1 MTKVTIING
10 PNLNFLG
17 IREIEKYG
25 SLSYEDLK
33 NKIIE
38 HTEGKNKIE
47 FFQSNSEGEIVTYIQ
62 EIRKDTEVKGVVIN
76 PGGLTHS
83 SVSLR
88 DALSILPV
96 PIIEVHITDIGK
108 RESYRRINLISD
120 LCTKSIVGKGIEGYI
135 EGVDSVSYTHLT
147 LPTIYSV

>member
-1 MTKVTIING
+1 MSKVIIING

-88 DALSILPV
+88 DALSILEVPV
-96 PIIEVHITDIGK
+96 IEVHITDIGK

-120 LCTKSIVGKGIEGYI
+120 LCTKSIVGKALK
-135 EGVDSVSYTHLT
+135 DT
-147 LPTIYSV
+147 LKELIS

>member
-1 MTKVTIING
+1 MSKVVIING

-25 SLSYEDLK
+25 SLTYEDLK
-33 NKIIE
+33 NKISQ
-38 HTEGKNKIE
+38 HTEGVNKIE

-62 EIRKDTEVKGVVIN
+62 ELRKDSEVKGIVIN

-88 DALSILPV
+88 DALSILEI
-96 PIIEVHITDIGK
+96 PIVEVHITDIGK

-120 LCTKSIVGKGIEGYI
+120 LCIKSVFGKGIEGYI
-135 EGVDSVSYTHLT
+135 EGVDYLNETS
-147 LPTIYSV
+147 

>member
-1 MTKVTIING
+1 MSKVVIING

-25 SLSYEDLK
+25 SLTYEDLK
-33 NKIIE
+33 NKISQ
-38 HTEGKNKIE
+38 HTEGVNKIE
-47 FFQSNSEGEIVTYIQ
+47 FFQSNFEGEIVTYIQ
-62 EIRKDTEVKGVVIN
+62 ELRKDSEVKGIVIN

-88 DALSILPV
+88 DALSILEI
-96 PIIEVHITDIGK
+96 PIVEVHITDIGK

-120 LCTKSIVGKGIEGYI
+120 LCIKSVFGKGIEGYI
-135 EGVDSVSYTHLT
+135 EGVDYLNEKS
-147 LPTIYSV
+147 

>member
-1 MTKVTIING
+1 MSKVIIING

-25 SLSYEDLK
+25 SLTYEDLK
-33 NKIIE
+33 NKISQ
-38 HTEGKNKIE
+38 HTEGVNKIE
-47 FFQSNSEGEIVTYIQ
+47 FFQSNSEGEIVTYLQ
-62 EIRKDTEVKGVVIN
+62 ELRKDSEVKGIVIN

-88 DALSILPV
+88 DALSILEV
-96 PIIEVHITDIGK
+96 PIIEVHITDIRK

-120 LCTKSIVGKGIEGYI
+120 LCIKSVFGKGIEGYI
-135 EGVDSVSYTHLT
+135 EGVDYLNEKS
-147 LPTIYSV
+147 

>member
-1 MTKVTIING
+1 MSKVIIING

-25 SLSYEDLK
+25 SLTYEDLK
-33 NKIIE
+33 NKISE
-38 HTEGKNKIE
+38 HTKGKNKIE
-47 FFQSNSEGEIVTYIQ
+47 FFQSNSEGEVVTYIQ
-62 EIRKDTEVKGVVIN
+62 ELRKDKEVMGIVIN

-88 DALSILPV
+88 DALSILQV

-108 RESYRRINLISD
+108 RESYRRVNLVSD
-120 LCTKSIVGKGIEGYI
+120 LCIKSIVGKGIEGYI
-135 EGVDSVSYTHLT
+135 EGVDFLNEKN
-147 LPTIYSV
+147 

>member
-1 MTKVTIING
+1 MSKVIIING

-38 HTEGKNKIE
+38 QTEGKNKIE

-88 DALSILPV
+88 DALSILEV
-96 PIIEVHITDIGK
+96 PIIEVHITDIAK

-120 LCTKSIVGKGIEGYI
+120 LCTRSIVGKGIEGYI
-135 EGVDSVSYTHLT
+135 EGVDFLNEKN
-147 LPTIYSV
+147 

>member
-1 MTKVTIING
+1 MSKVIIING

-33 NKIIE
+33 NKISE

-47 FFQSNSEGEIVTYIQ
+47 FFQSNYEGEIVTYIQ

-88 DALSILPV
+88 DALSILEV
-96 PIIEVHITDIGK
+96 PIIEVHITDIAK

-135 EGVDSVSYTHLT
+135 EGVDFLNEKN
-147 LPTIYSV
+147 

>member
-1 MTKVTIING
+1 MSKVIIING

-62 EIRKDTEVKGVVIN
+62 DLRKDSEVKGVLIN

-88 DALSILPV
+88 DALSILEV

-108 RESYRRINLISD
+108 RESYRRINLISE
-120 LCTKSIVGKGIEGYI
+120 LCIKSIVGKGIEGYI
-135 EGVDSVSYTHLT
+135 EGVEFLNEKN
-147 LPTIYSV
+147 

>member
-1 MTKVTIING
+1 MSKVIIING

-25 SLSYEDLK
+25 SLTYEDLK
-33 NKIIE
+33 NKISQ
-38 HTEGKNKIE
+38 HTEGVNKIE

-62 EIRKDTEVKGVVIN
+62 ELRKDSEVKGIVIN

-88 DALSILPV
+88 DALSILEV
-96 PIIEVHITDIGK
+96 PIVEVHITDIGK

-120 LCTKSIVGKGIEGYI
+120 LCIKSVFGKGIEGYI
-135 EGVDSVSYTHLT
+135 EGVDYLNEKS
-147 LPTIYSV
+147 

>member
-1 MTKVTIING
+1 MSKVIIING

-25 SLSYEDLK
+25 SLTYEDLK
-33 NKIIE
+33 NKIRE

-62 EIRKDTEVKGVVIN
+62 DLRKDSEVKGVLIN

-83 SVSLR
+83 SISLR
-88 DALSILPV
+88 DALSILEV

-120 LCTKSIVGKGIEGYI
+120 LCIKSIVGKGIEGYI
-135 EGVDSVSYTHLT
+135 EGVEFLNEKN
-147 LPTIYSV
+147 

>member
-1 MTKVTIING
+1 MSKVIIING

-25 SLSYEDLK
+25 SLTYEDLK
-33 NKIIE
+33 NKIRQ
-38 HTEGKNKIE
+38 HTEGVNKIE
-47 FFQSNSEGEIVTYIQ
+47 FFQSNSEGEIITYIQ
-62 EIRKDTEVKGVVIN
+62 ELRKDSEVKGIVIN

-88 DALSILPV
+88 DALSILEV
-96 PIIEVHITDIGK
+96 PIVEVHITDIGK

-120 LCTKSIVGKGIEGYI
+120 LCIKSVFGKGIEGYI
-135 EGVDSVSYTHLT
+135 EGVDYLNEKS
-147 LPTIYSV
+147 

>member
-1 MTKVTIING
+1 MSKVIIING

-25 SLSYEDLK
+25 SLTYKDLK
-33 NKIIE
+33 NKISE

-62 EIRKDTEVKGVVIN
+62 DLRKDSEVTGVLIN

-88 DALSILPV
+88 DALSLLEV
-96 PIIEVHITDIGK
+96 PIVEVHITDIGK
-108 RESYRRINLISD
+108 RESFRRINLISD
-120 LCTKSIVGKGIEGYI
+120 LCIKSIVGKGTEGYI
-135 EGVDSVSYTHLT
+135 EGVDFLNEKN
-147 LPTIYSV
+147 

>member
-1 MTKVTIING
+1 MSKVIIING

-25 SLSYEDLK
+25 SLTYEDLK
-33 NKIIE
+33 NKIRE

-62 EIRKDTEVKGVVIN
+62 DLRKDSEVKGVLIN

-83 SVSLR
+83 SISLR
-88 DALSILPV
+88 DALSILEV

-108 RESYRRINLISD
+108 RESYRRINLISE
-120 LCTKSIVGKGIEGYI
+120 LCIKSIVGKGIEGYI
-135 EGVDSVSYTHLT
+135 EGVEFLNEKN
-147 LPTIYSV
+147 

>member
-17 IREIEKYG
+17 IREVEKYG

-88 DALSILPV
+88 DALSILQV

-135 EGVDSVSYTHLT
+135 EGVDFLNEKN
-147 LPTIYSV
+147 

>member
-1 MTKVTIING
+1 MSKVIIING

-25 SLSYEDLK
+25 SLTYEDLK
-33 NKIIE
+33 NKIRE

-62 EIRKDTEVKGVVIN
+62 DLRKDSEVKGVLIN

-83 SVSLR
+83 SISLR
-88 DALSILPV
+88 DALSILEM

-108 RESYRRINLISD
+108 RESFRRINLISD

-135 EGVDSVSYTHLT
+135 EGVDFLNEKN
-147 LPTIYSV
+147 

>member
-1 MTKVTIING
+1 MSKVIIING

-25 SLSYEDLK
+25 SLTYEDLK
-33 NKIIE
+33 NKIRE

-62 EIRKDTEVKGVVIN
+62 DLRKDSEVKGVLIN

-83 SVSLR
+83 SISLR
-88 DALSILPV
+88 DALSILEV

-120 LCTKSIVGKGIEGYI
+120 LCIKSIVGKGIEGYI
-135 EGVDSVSYTHLT
+135 EGVDFLNEKN
-147 LPTIYSV
+147 

>member
-25 SLSYEDLK
+25 SLTYEDLK
-33 NKIIE
+33 NKIRE
-38 HTEGKNKIE
+38 YTEGKNKIE

-88 DALSILPV
+88 DALSILEV
-96 PIIEVHITDIGK
+96 PIIEVHITDIAK

-135 EGVDSVSYTHLT
+135 EGVDFLNEKN
-147 LPTIYSV
+147 

>member
-1 MTKVTIING
+1 MSKVIIING

-38 HTEGKNKIE
+38 DTEGKNKIE

-88 DALSILPV
+88 DALALLEV

-108 RESYRRINLISD
+108 RESFRKINLISD
-120 LCTKSIVGKGIEGYI
+120 LCIKSIVGKGIEGYI
-135 EGVDSVSYTHLT
+135 EGVDFLNEQN
-147 LPTIYSV
+147 

>member
-1 MTKVTIING
+1 MSKVIIING

-25 SLSYEDLK
+25 SLTYEDLK
-33 NKIIE
+33 NKISE

-62 EIRKDTEVKGVVIN
+62 DLRKDSEVKGVLIN

-88 DALSILPV
+88 DALSLLEV
-96 PIIEVHITDIGK
+96 PIVEVHITDIGK
-108 RESYRRINLISD
+108 RESFRRINLISD
-120 LCTKSIVGKGIEGYI
+120 LCIKSIVGKGTEGYI
-135 EGVDSVSYTHLT
+135 EGVDFLNEKN
-147 LPTIYSV
+147 

>member
-1 MTKVTIING
+1 MSNVIIING

-25 SLSYEDLK
+25 SLTYEDLK
-33 NKIIE
+33 NKISE

-62 EIRKDTEVKGVVIN
+62 DLRKDSEVTGVLIN

-88 DALSILPV
+88 DALSLLEV
-96 PIIEVHITDIGK
+96 PIVEVHITDIGK
-108 RESYRRINLISD
+108 RESFRRINLISD
-120 LCTKSIVGKGIEGYI
+120 LCIKSIVGKGTEGYI
-135 EGVDSVSYTHLT
+135 EGVDFLNEKN
-147 LPTIYSV
+147 

>member
-1 MTKVTIING
+1 MSKVIIING

-33 NKIIE
+33 NKISE

-47 FFQSNSEGEIVTYIQ
+47 FFQSNYEGEIVTYIQ

-88 DALSILPV
+88 DVLSILQV
-96 PIIEVHITDIGK
+96 PIIEVHITDIAK

-135 EGVDSVSYTHLT
+135 EGVDFLNEKN
-147 LPTIYSV
+147 

>member
-1 MTKVTIING
+1 MSKVIIING

-33 NKIIE
+33 NKITE

-47 FFQSNSEGEIVTYIQ
+47 FFQSNSEGEVVTYIQ
-62 EIRKDTEVKGVVIN
+62 GLRKDKEVMGIVIN

-83 SVSLR
+83 SISLR
-88 DALSILPV
+88 DALSILEV
-96 PIIEVHITDIGK
+96 PIVEVHITDIGK
-108 RESYRRINLISD
+108 RESYRRVNLVSD
-120 LCTKSIVGKGIEGYI
+120 LCIKSIVGKGIEGYI
-135 EGVDSVSYTHLT
+135 EGVDFLNEKN
-147 LPTIYSV
+147 

>member
-1 MTKVTIING
+1 MSKVIIING

-25 SLSYEDLK
+25 SLTYEDLK
-33 NKIIE
+33 NKIRE

-62 EIRKDTEVKGVVIN
+62 DLRKDSEVKGVLIN

-83 SVSLR
+83 SISLR
-88 DALSILPV
+88 DALSILEM

-108 RESYRRINLISD
+108 RESFRRINLISD
-120 LCTKSIVGKGIEGYI
+120 LCTKSIVGKGTEGYI
-135 EGVDSVSYTHLT
+135 EGVDFLNEKN
-147 LPTIYSV
+147 

>member
-1 MTKVTIING
+1 MSKVIIING

-33 NKIIE
+33 NKISE
-38 HTEGKNKIE
+38 HAEGKNKIE
-47 FFQSNSEGEIVTYIQ
+47 FFQSNYEGEIVTYIQ

-88 DALSILPV
+88 DALSILEV
-96 PIIEVHITDIGK
+96 PIIEVHITDIAK

-135 EGVDSVSYTHLT
+135 EGVDFLNEKN
-147 LPTIYSV
+147 

>member
-1 MTKVTIING
+1 MSKVIIING

-25 SLSYEDLK
+25 SLTYEDLK
-33 NKIIE
+33 NKISQ
-38 HTEGKNKIE
+38 HTEGVNKIE
-47 FFQSNSEGEIVTYIQ
+47 FFQSNFEGEIVTYIQ
-62 EIRKDTEVKGVVIN
+62 ELRKDSEVKGIVIN

-88 DALSILPV
+88 DALSILEI
-96 PIIEVHITDIGK
+96 PIVEVHITDIGK

-120 LCTKSIVGKGIEGYI
+120 LCIKSVFGKGIEGYI
-135 EGVDSVSYTHLT
+135 EGVDYLNEKS
-147 LPTIYSV
+147 

>member
-1 MTKVTIING
+1 MSKVIIING

-88 DALSILPV
+88 DALSLSLI
-96 PIIEVHITDIGK
+96 HI
-108 RESYRRINLISD
+108 
-120 LCTKSIVGKGIEGYI
+120 
-135 EGVDSVSYTHLT
+135 
-147 LPTIYSV
+147 

>member
-1 MTKVTIING
+1 MSKVIIING

-25 SLSYEDLK
+25 SITYEDLK
-33 NKIIE
+33 NKISE
-38 HTEGKNKIE
+38 YTEGQNKVE
-47 FFQSNSEGEIVTYIQ
+47 FFQSNSEGEIVTYVQ
-62 EIRKDTEVKGVVIN
+62 ELRKDTEVKGIVIN

-88 DALSILPV
+88 DALSILEV
-96 PIIEVHITDIGK
+96 PIVEVHVTDIGK

-120 LCTKSIVGKGIEGYI
+120 LCIKSIVGKGIEGYI
-135 EGVDSVSYTHLT
+135 EGVDYLNEKN
-147 LPTIYSV
+147 